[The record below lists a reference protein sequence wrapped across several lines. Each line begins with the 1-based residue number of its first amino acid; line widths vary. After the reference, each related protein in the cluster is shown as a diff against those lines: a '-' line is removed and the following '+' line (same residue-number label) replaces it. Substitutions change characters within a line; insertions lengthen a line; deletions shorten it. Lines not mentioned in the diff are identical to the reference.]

1 MSVKLNPFRTM
12 GSKEEENH
20 WTEYYPKL
28 QRYCRFLAQ
37 NEWDGDDIAQET
49 YLKALRYHQ
58 HKISPAL
65 LNKIAYHHWIDQLR
79 KRKHETLDTE
89 LDFSSQ
95 ESTKQLDEVRNAV
108 EMLICKFTPKQ
119 AVIFLLKEAFQY
131 QLKEI
136 AEILGTTEMAVK
148 ASLHRGKKRLEKT
161 LEEEEAFSVESFWD
175 EEEKEELTE
184 IFYEALK
191 EQDPS
196 VLIEAIPSITAISNV
211 TSFYANAKSTYKNQS
226 PSSTLCMAA

>member
-1 MSVKLNPFRTM
+1 MSVKLNPFKTM
-12 GSKEEENH
+12 GSEEEENH
-20 WTEYYPKL
+20 WAEIYPKL
-28 QRYCRFLAQ
+28 QRYCQFLAQ
-37 NEWDGDDIAQET
+37 NKWDGDDIAQET
-49 YLKALRYHQ
+49 YLKALKYQPHQ
-58 HKISPAL
+58 MSKAL

-79 KRKHETLDTE
+79 KRKHERPETE
-89 LDFSSQ
+89 LDLSSH
-95 ESTKQLDEVRNAV
+95 EVTKQLDEVTNAV
-108 EMLICKFTPKQ
+108 EMLIKKFTPKQ

-136 AEILGTTEMAVK
+136 AEILDTTETAVK

-161 LEEEEAFSVESFWD
+161 TEEEEPSSVNSYWD
-175 EEEKEELTE
+175 EKEKEELTE

-196 VLIEAIPSITAISNV
+196 VLIEAIPSITAINNV
-211 TSFYANAKSTYKNQS
+211 TSFYSKSSYKNQS

>member
-20 WTEYYPKL
+20 WAEYYPKL
-28 QRYCRFLAQ
+28 QRYCRFLTQ
-37 NEWDGDDIAQET
+37 NKWDGDDIAQET
-49 YLKALRYHQ
+49 YLKALKYHQ
-58 HKISPAL
+58 HQMSPSL

-89 LDFSSQ
+89 LDLSSH
-95 ESTKQLDEVRNAV
+95 ELTKQLDEITNAV
-108 EMLICKFTPKQ
+108 DMLIHKFTPKQ

-131 QLKEI
+131 QVREI
-136 AEILGTTEMAVK
+136 AEILGTTETAVK
-148 ASLHRGKKRLEKT
+148 ASLHRGKKRLEKSG
-161 LEEEEAFSVESFWD
+161 EEEPFSVESFWD
-175 EEEKEELTE
+175 EDEKEELSE
-184 IFYEALK
+184 IFYDALK

-196 VLIEAIPSITAISNV
+196 VLIEAIPSIKAISNV
-211 TSFYANAKSTYKNQS
+211 TSFFAKAKSSYKNPS